1 MSDSFVRVPPDSTGR
16 KVETEQLVVGAN
28 TVERQRVRAIDESAD
43 NIYGEQPTVTSGS
56 TATLVTFSAP
66 AGWRFY
72 GFIGGGEADGKFMV
86 QYDAATKYVSRTNIS
101 RRDPSFILPVPDP
114 DAGGTVV
121 TVKVTNTSDSTA
133 AYEATLLG
141 A

>member
-1 MSDSFVRVPPDSTGR
+1 MADSFIRVPADSVGKLVDTESVTTGS
-16 KVETEQLVVGAN
+16 G
-28 TVERQRVRAIDESAD
+28 TVQRQRIRSYEVDAD
-43 NIYGEQPTVTSGS
+43 NIYGENGTVVSGA

-72 GFIGGGEADGKFMV
+72 GIVGGGEADGKYLV
-86 QYDAATKYVSRTNIS
+86 QYDAATQYVSRTNIA

-121 TVKVTNTSDSTA
+121 TVKVTNTSGFTA